1 MKSQAKFW
9 KEKAL
14 FLCPGT
20 ETTVAGISLK
30 QLSGCQVFSNSKPE
44 DGLAKP
50 FASSTSSLFAPA
62 FSEAGFYASRQKTG
76 CK

>member
-9 KEKAL
+9 KKKVYFYARSQL
-14 FLCPGT
+14 
-20 ETTVAGISLK
+20 SLK

-62 FSEAGFYASRQKTG
+62 FSEAGFLCIKTEDG
-76 CK
+76 F